1 MKALKLITIFIIII
15 SISFAMLTPASAV
28 DLPDVSAKS
37 VLLLEA
43 DTNTVLFA
51 ENENERV
58 YPASTTKIMTVFLA
72 AEAIS
77 EGRVSGD
84 DVVTVSESALSG
96 LASDG
101 STAEITAGEEL
112 TLYELMYCA
121 LLVSANEA
129 CNAIAEH
136 VAGDI
141 SSFVDMM
148 NAKVSSFGCTGTH
161 FANTHGLYD
170 DDHYTTASDLAL
182 IIKNAMSNT
191 EFAKIAG
198 TENYLIPSTNKS
210 TPRHLTTT
218 DELLKESSRYYYK
231 YCTAGKTGY
240 LDKAGYCL
248 VSMAEN
254 DSMTLIS
261 VVMDASSKNDVSG
274 SDMRFSYAR
283 TLFDWGF
290 SNYSFQTLLETSNLL
305 REVPVAMADGTDSV
319 LLKPKSSVTALLP
332 NDFDSENIKYDITV
346 YNEENGQE
354 LTAPISSGKELGEV
368 SVYYGDQLYGTVKL
382 VASTN
387 ITLKKSEFIK
397 SQLKKIFTSAPAI
410 IIILALVA
418 IIVLYILY
426 LINYNRHH
434 NENKSIFMT
443 GRKNRSAPEKSD
455 DQITATTGMSFEQIE
470 EHMAQNTDKK

>member
-1 MKALKLITIFIIII
+1 MKAFKLIAIFIIII
-15 SISFAMLTPASAV
+15 SMFFAMLLPVSAV
-28 DLPDVSAKS
+28 ESPDVSAKAIM
-37 VLLLEA
+37 LLE
-43 DTNTVLFA
+43 TNTDTVLFS

-84 DVVTVSESALSG
+84 DVVTVSEQALQG
-96 LASDG
+96 LAADG
-101 STAEITAGEEL
+101 STAEIQAGEEL

-136 VAGDI
+136 VGGDI
-141 SSFVDMM
+141 ESFVGMM
-148 NAKVSSFGCTGTH
+148 NSKATSFGCTGTH

-182 IIKNAMSNT
+182 IMKNAMRNT

-198 TENYLIPSTNKS
+198 TENYLVPSTNKS
-210 TPRHLTTT
+210 APRHLSTT
-218 DELLKESSRYYYK
+218 DELLNESGRYYYK
-231 YCTAGKTGY
+231 YCVAGKTGY

-254 DSMTLIS
+254 DSLSLVS
-261 VVMDASSKNDVSG
+261 VVMDASSKDDVSG
-274 SDMRFSYAR
+274 ANMRFSYTR
-283 TLFDWGF
+283 TLFDWAF

-319 LLKPKSSVTALLP
+319 LLKPKSAVTALLP
-332 NDFDSENIKYDITV
+332 NDFDSDGISYDITV
-346 YNEENGQE
+346 YNEESGTE

-368 SVYYGDQLYGTVKL
+368 SVYYGGELYGTVKL

-397 SQLKKIFTSAPAI
+397 NQIGKILTSAPAI
-410 IIILALVA
+410 IIMLALIA
-418 IIVLYILY
+418 IIALYIVY
-426 LINYNRHH
+426 LVNYNRHH
-434 NENKSIFMT
+434 KNKKGLFA
-443 GRKNRSAPEKSD
+443 GGKKKHAEDKDFRDE
-455 DQITATTGMSFEQIE
+455 ITATTGMSFEQIE
-470 EHMAQNTDKK
+470 DHMAKNEKKK